1 MPSRTKT
8 AAQQINTALL
18 NPDKPMSNGGKSE
31 LANAQ
36 CITPSKM
43 FEDGGYLL
51 KTTIELMQ
59 AASDRTCPKTPEEFH
74 SAFAWYIIYCSDHHI
89 PANWAG
95 VCAYGFGCSTSYI
108 TKLEGNRNKPE
119 IAEAIVQCKT
129 KLSNF
134 LAAAAMNGQ
143 LNPILFFHLNKVDF
157 GAVETNVLRVEVDD
171 NRDISQEEYARRL
184 EILEVDNL
192 ND

>member
-1 MPSRTKT
+1 MATPN
-8 AAQQINTALL
+8 AAKQITTALL
-18 NPDKPMSNGGKSE
+18 NPDKPMSLGGKAE
-31 LANAQ
+31 LAQAQ
-36 CITPSKM
+36 AITPSKM

-51 KTTIELMQ
+51 GVVIDLME
-59 AASDRTCPKTPEEFH
+59 AAKDRKCPKTADEFH
-74 SAFAWYIIYCSDHHI
+74 SAFAWYMVYCHQHMI

-95 VCAYGFGCSTSYI
+95 VCAYGFGCSTIYI
-108 TKLEGNRNKPE
+108 NKLEHGNKPE

-157 GAVETNVLRVEVDD
+157 GAVETNVLRVELE
-171 NRDISQEEYARRL
+171 NNQDISQEEYARRL